1 MPIAV
6 AIVED
11 NEDTRLGIS
20 YILKSNNAFE
30 VVGSFNYAEDL
41 INKFKNIRP
50 DVILMD
56 IDLPGISGIEATAI
70 LKKEHPNVQIAML
83 SVFKDDENVFNAVCA
98 GACGYVSKP
107 IMPAQIMDIVE
118 QAFAGAS
125 PMSPNI
131 ARRVLEMFKQ
141 YVPSKKEDYNLT
153 PREMEVLDLLIQGLD
168 NKMIAEKLFLS
179 TFTIR
184 AHIRNI
190 YDKLHVHSKSQ
201 AISKALRERVLPLH
215 KIKNNAV

>member
-11 NEDTRLGIS
+11 HEDTRLGIS
-20 YILKSNNAFE
+20 YILKGNNAFE
-30 VVGSFNYAEDL
+30 VVGSFSTAEEL
-41 INKFKNIRP
+41 IKKFERVRP

-56 IDLPGISGIEATAI
+56 IELPGISGIEATAI
-70 LKKEHPNVQIAML
+70 IKKDHPNVQITML
-83 SVFKDDENVFNAVCA
+83 SVFKDDDNVFNAICA
-98 GACGYVSKP
+98 GACGYISKP
-107 IMPAQIMDIVE
+107 ILPAQITEIVE

-125 PMSPNI
+125 PMSPDI
-131 ARRVLEMFKQ
+131 ARRVLEMFRQ
-141 YVPSKKEDYNLT
+141 YVPPQKEDYNLT
-153 PREMEVLDLLIQGLD
+153 PREMEVLNLLVQGFD
-168 NKMIAEKLFLS
+168 NNMIAEKLFLS

-201 AISKALRERVLPLH
+201 AVAKALQERVLHP
-215 KIKNNAV
+215 K

>member
-11 NEDTRLGIS
+11 NDDMRMGTS
-20 YILKSNNAFE
+20 YILKSNQAFE
-30 VVGSFNYAEDL
+30 VVGSFNTAEEL
-41 INKFKNIRP
+41 INKFDRIKP
-50 DVILMD
+50 DVVLMD
-56 IDLPGISGIEATAI
+56 IDLPGMSGIEATAI
-70 LKKEHPNVQIAML
+70 LKKDHPNVQVAML
-83 SVFKDDENVFNAVCA
+83 SVFKDDENVFNAICA
-98 GACGYVSKP
+98 GACGYISKP
-107 IMPAQIMDIVE
+107 ILPVQITDIVE

-141 YVPSKKEDYNLT
+141 YIPPHKEDYNLT
-153 PREMEVLDLLIQGLD
+153 PREIEVLNLLIQGFD
-168 NKMIAEKLFLS
+168 NKMIAEKLYLS

-201 AISKALRERVLPLH
+201 AIAKALLERVLPP
-215 KIKNNAV
+215 K

>member
-30 VVGSFNYAEDL
+30 IAGSFSSAEDL
-41 INKFKNIRP
+41 INKYSRIRP

-56 IDLPGISGIEATAI
+56 IDLPGMSGIEATAI

-83 SVFKDDENVFNAVCA
+83 SVFKDDENVFNAICA
-98 GACGYVSKP
+98 GACGYISKP
-107 IMPAQIMDIVE
+107 IAPSQIIDIVE

-131 ARRVLEMFKQ
+131 ARRVLEMFKL
-141 YVPSKKEDYNLT
+141 YVPPKKEDYNLT
-153 PREMEVLDLLIQGLD
+153 PREMEVLDLLVQGLD

-201 AISKALRERVLPLH
+201 AISKALRERVLPLQN
-215 KIKNNAV
+215 KV

>member
-131 ARRVLEMFKQ
+131 ARRVLETFKQ

>member
-30 VVGSFNYAEDL
+30 VVGSFSAAEDL
-41 INKFKNIRP
+41 ITRFKYIRP

-56 IDLPGISGIEATAI
+56 IDLPGISGIEAAAI
-70 LKKEHPNVQIAML
+70 IKKEHPNVQIAML
-83 SVFKDDENVFNAVCA
+83 SVFKDDENVFNAICA

-107 IMPAQIMDIVE
+107 IMPSQIIDIVE

-141 YVPSKKEDYNLT
+141 YAPPKKEDYNLT

-201 AISKALRERVLPLH
+201 AISKALRERVLNY
-215 KIKNNAV
+215 K

>member
-11 NEDTRLGIS
+11 NEDTRLGIT
-20 YILKSNNAFE
+20 YILKSSNAFE
-30 VVGSFNYAEDL
+30 VVGSFNNAEDL
-41 INKFKNIRP
+41 INKFKSIRP

-56 IDLPGISGIEATAI
+56 IDLPGVSGIEATAI

-83 SVFKDDENVFNAVCA
+83 SVFKDDENVFNAICA
-98 GACGYVSKP
+98 GACGYISKP
-107 IMPAQIMDIVE
+107 ILPAQIIDIVE

-141 YVPSKKEDYNLT
+141 YAPPKKEDYNLT
-153 PREMEVLDLLIQGLD
+153 PREMEVLDLLVQGLD

-201 AISKALRERVLPLH
+201 AISKALRERVLNY
-215 KIKNNAV
+215 K

>member
-20 YILKSNNAFE
+20 YILKSSNAFE
-30 VVGSFNYAEDL
+30 IVGAFSSAEDL
-41 INKFKNIRP
+41 INIYTKIRP

-83 SVFKDDENVFNAVCA
+83 SVFKDDENVFNAICA
-98 GACGYVSKP
+98 GACGYISKP
-107 IMPAQIMDIVE
+107 IAPSQIIDIVE

-131 ARRVLEMFKQ
+131 ARRVLEMFKR
-141 YVPSKKEDYNLT
+141 YVPPKKEDYNLT

-201 AISKALRERVLPLH
+201 AISKALRERVLH
-215 KIKNNAV
+215 YK

>member
-83 SVFKDDENVFNAVCA
+83 SVFKD
-98 GACGYVSKP
+98 
-107 IMPAQIMDIVE
+107 
-118 QAFAGAS
+118 
-125 PMSPNI
+125 
-131 ARRVLEMFKQ
+131 
-141 YVPSKKEDYNLT
+141 
-153 PREMEVLDLLIQGLD
+153 
-168 NKMIAEKLFLS
+168 
-179 TFTIR
+179 
-184 AHIRNI
+184 
-190 YDKLHVHSKSQ
+190 
-201 AISKALRERVLPLH
+201 
-215 KIKNNAV
+215 